1 MASDATSVSGVAEQ
15 AGASKDTR
23 RERWGVAA
31 IVLLALALRLIP
43 IDHGLPR
50 GYVPDGHMVRNALG
64 MARDHDPV
72 PPIGKYSTY
81 PYFVPYLLL
90 PIYAGE
96 YALGRATGAW
106 KGSGEFGNRA
116 LERPGLVQLPAR
128 VLMALFGAL
137 TCWAIFR
144 AARAASMRRGAWVA
158 AWLAAT
164 CLLNVQLSTHERP
177 WTALVFFGA
186 LSLWASIVHAR
197 SGRTRDIALA
207 AIAAALAFA
216 SHQVGVAM
224 LGIPVCTL
232 LFDAGRARPVPWKQR
247 IGRGLACVA
256 VFALVALI
264 AGYAYR
270 VRHGATPTE
279 AVIGGERAELSIGAQ
294 PINVGFSLASAA
306 RLSAKLFGY
315 DPLLIVFG
323 SAGLVL
329 AFKRRELRGAMA
341 LLIVYS
347 GVVLTNPSD
356 HVRYLL
362 PACMLLTLPAGL
374 LFERLAASK
383 PARRVMFALLAAP
396 LVQALRFDF
405 VLRREDTR
413 NEAERVLASLPAD
426 ATIAID
432 HYGPTPE
439 LSRAAL
445 ERIRDLRGELRA
457 REAHRMA
464 YFEANLEPPGGAG
477 LDALGAEELFEVDP
491 ATLVYG
497 VRSRLRGRAT
507 TPRELLAQLGVEYLV
522 LAERRPG
529 REQRPLAPLVSEAQ
543 RFAVIAP
550 SRSETAYAEAFLPTE
565 MDFALTALWCVERP
579 GPRISIYRLA
589 P

>member
-1 MASDATSVSGVAEQ
+1 MNTGQPTDVNSRRAESLGLVAL
-15 AGASKDTR
+15 
-23 RERWGVAA
+23 V
-31 IVLLALALRLIP
+31 VLALALRLIP
-43 IDHGLPR
+43 IDHGMPR

-90 PIYAGE
+90 PVYAAE

-106 KGSGEFGNRA
+106 NGSGEFGNRA
-116 LERPGLVQLPAR
+116 MERPGLVQLPAR
-128 VLMALFGAL
+128 VLMAVFGAL

-144 AARAASMRRGAWVA
+144 AARAAGMRSGAWAA

-164 CLLNVQLSTHERP
+164 CLLNLQFSTHERP

-186 LSLWASIVHAR
+186 LSLWASIAYAN
-197 SGRTRDIALA
+197 SGRMRDLVLAALA
-207 AIAAALAFA
+207 AALSFA
-216 SHQVGVAM
+216 SHQVGLAM
-224 LGIPVCTL
+224 LGIPACTL
-232 LFDAGRARPVPWKQR
+232 LFGSRDAGAARWKQR
-247 IGRGLACVA
+247 LARGLVCVA
-256 VFALVALI
+256 VFAAVALV

-270 VRHGATPTE
+270 VRHGATPTA
-279 AVIGGERAELSIGAQ
+279 AVIGGERAELAIGAQ

-306 RLSAKLFGY
+306 RLSAKLTGY
-315 DPLLIVFG
+315 DPVLVVLG
-323 SAGLVL
+323 LAGLVL
-329 AFKRRELRGAMA
+329 AFKKRELRGAM
-341 LLIVYS
+341 LLLAVFAGI
-347 GVVLTNPSD
+347 VLTNPSD

-374 LFERLAASK
+374 VFERFGAK
-383 PARRVMFALLAAP
+383 QPARSVLLALLAVP
-396 LVQALRFDF
+396 LVQALRFDL

-413 NEAERVLASLPAD
+413 SQAERALASLPIG

-445 ERIRDLRGELRA
+445 ERIRDVRGELRA

-464 YFEANLEPPGGAG
+464 YFDAGLEPPGGAG

-491 ATLVYG
+491 ATLEYG
-497 VRSRLRGRAT
+497 VRAKLRERAA
-507 TPRELLAQLGVEYLV
+507 TPRELLAALGVDYLV

-529 REQRPLAPLVSEAQ
+529 REQRPLASLVAGTQ
-543 RFAVIAP
+543 ALTVIDP
-550 SRSETAYAEAFLPTE
+550 CGGQTACSEAFLPTE
-565 MDFALTALWCVERP
+565 MDFALTALWRAARP